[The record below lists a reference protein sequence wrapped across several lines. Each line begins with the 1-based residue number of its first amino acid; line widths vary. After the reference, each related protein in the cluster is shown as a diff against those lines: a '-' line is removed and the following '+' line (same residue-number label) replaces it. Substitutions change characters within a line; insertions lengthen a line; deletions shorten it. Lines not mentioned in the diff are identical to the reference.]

1 MAGYTGKILRVNLTE
16 GSFTTMPTSD
26 YEHWG
31 GGHGMGSAIFF
42 DLVDDKTIGGFDPRN
57 VMTIMTSPLSGT
69 LTPGCSART
78 EVQGIGVQAY
88 PFEWFT
94 RSNFG
99 GRFSSMLKYAGWDGI
114 VIEGSAPA
122 PVWIDI
128 RDEDVEIRSCDPL
141 SLWGKDTWE
150 CQRTVWDY
158 VSGGKGYEDWIDTG
172 SINGA
177 QTTQRPAVLAIGP
190 AGEHL
195 SRMACLIHDAANG
208 SGQGGFGAVWGS
220 KKLKAVSVIG
230 TGSIAIHDP
239 NGLLEAR
246 IEQMKNGYDLA
257 NPRESVSP
265 NLFQSPPGA
274 GVTWESFPKFT
285 APGGKRPQ
293 ACIGCH
299 AGCRRRY
306 ESGLGN
312 EASCSETTFYL
323 AAETPETLYKA
334 TDLLNKYG
342 INILEAYFAI
352 QYIKTLYESGII
364 GPGSEIDCPLNF
376 EKYGSFDFIEQYLKM
391 VAYRNDGL
399 GNESAFGND
408 IAEGTLRAAEKWGR
422 LKEDLTS
429 GALEYPYWGYPLHF
443 DPRVQLEWGYGSIL
457 GDRDINEHCFNR
469 LYCYGDPAYYG
480 DSNQLTTEEV
490 VIIITDKMVPFQ
502 GDQLMLDYSTE
513 NMYSKHMAKLVAWHR
528 YYTRFW
534 KESILFCDNRWPDFI
549 NPNTPDMIGSTGEA
563 EPRFLNAVTGK
574 QFTFL
579 DGIELGRKIWNLDHA
594 IWTLQ
599 GRHRDMVHFPDYIYL
614 LPKGNKKKKYI
625 GRENGEWTYTGIVER
640 CVDRQK
646 FEEFKTLF
654 YELEGWDPLTG
665 YPTRSSLENLGLGYV
680 ADELDAQEKLGKV

>member
-1 MAGYTGKILRVNLTE
+1 MDGYTGKILRVNLTE
-16 GSFTTMPTSD
+16 RTVSIISTSD

-42 DLVDDKTIGGFDPRN
+42 DLVDDKTISGFDPKN
-57 VMTIMTSPLSGT
+57 VVTIMTSPLSGT
-69 LTPGCSART
+69 LTPGCSSRT

-88 PFEWFT
+88 PVEWFT

-114 VIEGSAPA
+114 AIEGASET
-122 PVWIDI
+122 PVWLDI
-128 RDEDVEIRSCDPL
+128 RDDDVQIRNCDQL

-150 CQRTVWDY
+150 CQQTIWDY
-158 VSGGKGYEDWIDTG
+158 VSEGKEYDDWMDPG
-172 SINGA
+172 SANGA

-190 AGEHL
+190 AGENL

-230 TGSIAIHDP
+230 TGSVTIHDP

-246 IEQMKNGYDLA
+246 IEQTKLAYDLA
-257 NPRESVSP
+257 NPKESVSP

-274 GVTWESFPKFT
+274 GVTWESIPQFT

-323 AAETPETLYKA
+323 AADAPETLYKA
-334 TDLLNKYG
+334 TDLLNKLG

-352 QYIKTLYESGII
+352 QYIKTLYESEII
-364 GPGSEIDCPLNF
+364 GPGKEIDCPLNF
-376 EKYGSFDFIEQYLKM
+376 DEFGSFDFIEQYLKM

-399 GNESAFGND
+399 GNECEFGND

-422 LKEDLTS
+422 VDDGLTTGDLQ
-429 GALEYPYWGYPLHF
+429 YPYWGYPFHY
-443 DPRVQLEWGYGSIL
+443 DPRTHLEWGYGSIL

-469 LYCYGDPAYYG
+469 LYAYGDPAYYG
-480 DSNQLTTEEV
+480 DSNPLTTEEV
-490 VIIITDKMVPFQ
+490 VTIITNKMVPFQ
-502 GDQLMLDYSTE
+502 DDQQMLDYRTD
-513 NMYSKHMAKLVAWHR
+513 NMYSEHMAKLVAWHR
-528 YYTRFW
+528 HYTRFW

-549 NPNTPDMIGSTGEA
+549 NPNTPDMSGSTGEA

-574 QFTFL
+574 NFTFF
-579 DGIELGRKIWNLDHA
+579 DGIELGRKIWTLDQA

-599 GRHRDMVHFPDYIYL
+599 GRHRNMVHFADYIYRI
-614 LPKGNKKKKYI
+614 PKGNKNKKFTGK
-625 GRENGEWTYTGIVER
+625 ENGEWTYTDIPER
-640 CVDRQK
+640 IVDREK

-665 YPTRSSLENLGLGYV
+665 YPTRSTLEDLDLGYV
-680 ADELDAQEKLGKV
+680 ADELEEQGKLGSD